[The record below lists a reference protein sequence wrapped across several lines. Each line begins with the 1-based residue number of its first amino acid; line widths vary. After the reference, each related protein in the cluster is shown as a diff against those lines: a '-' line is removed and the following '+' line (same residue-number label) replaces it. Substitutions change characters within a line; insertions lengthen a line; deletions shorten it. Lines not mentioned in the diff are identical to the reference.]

1 MGVGWH
7 VLTSNWLVGGS
18 YLGGLQHLDVLG
30 GSIALIVLSSNH
42 IVVSPDRKQEA
53 CSPNVCTSVLP
64 VHFDDIRSLN

>member
-18 YLGGLQHLDVLG
+18 HLGGLQHLDVLG
-30 GSIALIVLSSNH
+30 GAIALIVLSSNH

-53 CSPNVCTSVLP
+53 SSPNVCTSVLS
-64 VHFDDIRSLN
+64 VHFDVI